1 MKIYVNQKKYNIE
14 PNTTAYEVRD
24 SFKKDA
30 DVIILN
36 GFIINKDTK
45 LNELDT
51 ITLIKKGEQPSKEEL
66 EHLLVSRHTPNIHE
80 KIKKSTIAI
89 AGLGGLGSNI
99 AVSLARIGIGK
110 LLLFDFDVVEP
121 SNLNRQQYFVKHIGM
136 NKTDA
141 IKDIIY
147 QCNPFVDVYT
157 KNIFIDKN
165 NIKDLF
171 KDVEIIVEAFDNPES
186 KAILV
191 NTVLSEMP
199 NKKIV
204 AASGLAGY
212 FSSNSIITH
221 KIKDNLYIVGD
232 NKSEAKPGCGL
243 MAPRVGIAA
252 NHQANMVLRLILGE
266 QET

>member
-1 MKIYVNQKKYNIE
+1 MKIYANQKKYDIE
-14 PNTTAYEVRD
+14 SNTTAYKIRD
-24 SFKKDA
+24 FIKKDA

-36 GFIINKDTK
+36 GFIIHKDTK
-45 LNELDT
+45 LKECDI
-51 ITLIKKGEQPSKEEL
+51 ITLIKRGEQPSEEEL
-66 EHLLVSRHTPNIHE
+66 EQLLVSRHTPNIHK
-80 KIKKSTIAI
+80 KIKKSKVAI

-157 KNIFIDKN
+157 ENIFVDKN
-165 NIKDLF
+165 NIKDIF
-171 KDVEIIVEAFDNPES
+171 EDAEIIVEAFDNPKS

-191 NTVLSEMP
+191 NTILSEMP
-199 NKKIV
+199 EKKVV

-212 FSSNSIITH
+212 FSSNSIITK

-232 NKSEAKPGCGL
+232 NTSESKPGCGL

>member
-1 MKIYVNQKKYNIE
+1 MNIYVNKKKYDIKSNA
-14 PNTTAYEVRD
+14 TAYNLRD
-24 SFKKDA
+24 FIKKDA

-45 LNELDT
+45 LHEFDD

-66 EHLLVSRHTPNIHE
+66 EYLLVSRHTPNLHE
-80 KIKKSTIAI
+80 KIKKSKVAI
-89 AGLGGLGSNI
+89 VGLGGLGSNI
-99 AVSLARIGIGK
+99 ALSLARVGIGK
-110 LLLFDFDVVEP
+110 LLLFDFDIVEP
-121 SNLNRQQYFVKHIGM
+121 SNLNRQQYFIKHIGM

-141 IKDIIY
+141 IKDVIH
-147 QCNPFVDVYT
+147 QCNPFVDIYT
-157 KNIFIDKN
+157 ENIFIDKN
-165 NIKDLF
+165 NIKELF
-171 KDVEIIVEAFDNPES
+171 KDVDIIVEAFDTAES

-199 NKKIV
+199 HKKIV

-212 FSSNSIITH
+212 FSSNSIIT
-221 KIKDNLYIVGD
+221 KKMKDNLYIVGD
-232 NKSEAKPGCGL
+232 NKSESKPGCGL